1 MDKYE
6 QLAYARSFIHRGAVV
21 NYPENEVIFI
31 KDFPNERWKVIP
43 GFNGKYLISDMGNV
57 YSTSKCKIMKKRLNQ
72 HGYYDIGLDLNN
84 HNKTKRIHRLVAEAF
99 VYNDDPINKT
109 TVNHIDGDRSN
120 NKANNLEWASYSE
133 NEKHAYDKLHR
144 PINSAKLMKRRCES
158 IDKNTNLHTVY
169 ESIESASRGTGVSV
183 TQIRRIANNECNN
196 KNFYFVIEGIND

>member
-1 MDKYE
+1 MSNAVKMDKYE
-6 QLAYARSFIHRGAVV
+6 QLAYARRFIHRGAVV

-99 VYNDDPINKT
+99 VPNPQKLNVI
-109 TVNHIDGDRSN
+109 NHIDGNKRN
-120 NKANNLEWASYSE
+120 NNADNLEWCSYKFNARHAVDNELIKAQKIICVDTGEIFQSPNRCSE
-133 NEKHAYDKLHR
+133 KYGSRTHLLRCIEAGKQYKGLTFRFYNE
-144 PINSAKLMKRRCES
+144 
-158 IDKNTNLHTVY
+158 
-169 ESIESASRGTGVSV
+169 
-183 TQIRRIANNECNN
+183 QIGGNGNER
-196 KNFYFVIEGIND
+196 